1 MESGSAAKV
10 AMISGASRGIGA
22 AIAAALAEGGWRLS
36 LGVRRPEAATD
47 GDNQLVCRFD
57 ALDPAS
63 EVLWVARTVERFGR
77 IDAVVHNAGIT
88 IPKTMLEANDD
99 DFDLLFGVNV
109 KSPLRLTRAA
119 WPHLVAAR
127 GKVVTIASLSGK
139 RVKSPR
145 SSFYALSKFA
155 AVGLAHGLRQCGKEA
170 GVRSTAICPGF
181 VATDMVGSRGLDM
194 DEITQPADLAR
205 IVRLVLELPANASI
219 SEIPVNWTVE
229 DCY

>member
-1 MESGSAAKV
+1 MSREAGEKV

-22 AIAAALAEGGWRLS
+22 AIAAELAAAGWRLS
-36 LGVRRPEAATD
+36 LGVRRPESMAA
-47 GDNQLVCRFD
+47 QQYRLVHRFD
-57 ALDPAS
+57 ALDTTS
-63 EVLWVARTVERFGR
+63 EAAWVAATVERYGR
-77 IDAVVHNAGIT
+77 IDAVVHNAGISV
-88 IPKTMLEANDD
+88 PKTVLEANDA

-119 WPHLVAAR
+119 WPHLVATR

-139 RVKSPR
+139 RVKSAG

-181 VATDMVGSRGLDM
+181 VATDMVARRGLDM
-194 DEITQPADLAR
+194 TEITQPRDIAR
-205 IVRLVLELPANASI
+205 IVHLVLELPPTASI
-219 SEIPVNWTVE
+219 SEIPVSWTVE
-229 DCY
+229 ENF

>member
-1 MESGSAAKV
+1 MSSGRGAKV
-10 AMISGASRGIGA
+10 AMVSGASRGIGA
-22 AIAAALAEGGWRLS
+22 AIAAALTTGGWSVS
-36 LGVRRPEAATD
+36 LGVRRPEATA
-47 GDNQLVCRFD
+47 GGERRLVCRFD

-63 EVLWVARTVERFGR
+63 EALWVARTVERYGR

-88 IPKTMLEANDD
+88 VPKTMLEADD
-99 DFDLLFGVNV
+99 EDFDLLFGVNV

-119 WPHLVAAR
+119 WPYLVASR

-139 RVKSPR
+139 RVKSVD

-181 VATDMVGSRGLDM
+181 VATDMVAPRGLDM
-194 DEITQPADLAR
+194 TQITQPADIAR
-205 IVRLVLELPANASI
+205 IVHLVLELPPTASI
-219 SEIPVNWTVE
+219 SEIPVSWTVE
-229 DCY
+229 ENF